1 MATRQEMLGEW
12 YTPDHLVEY
21 TQNIITTLNTDW
33 RNHLV
38 IDPACGQ
45 ANLTRRGEFS
55 DLLLSTIRQ
64 DEINIILENNYNNGN
79 DVYKIDF
86 LNDDLPDEYIEKL
99 ENAKY
104 VTWYMNPPYGTA
116 GKAGATSKSKKGVNK
131 NKINTEMKKSKLIGR
146 AAQQLYVGFIW
157 RITRL
162 MEKYNLKGRMCMFT
176 NSIFMTG
183 SSYKKFRKWFC
194 KKWKFEAGCIM
205 PAPEFGCK
213 GKWPVAF
220 TCWEWGEEG
229 LSDRFMLDVVERGK
243 KIGVQEF
250 YNTDKCES
258 GSEWIKPETK
268 VTEKLD
274 LPHQTSGIKFK
285 ELGSYNKNYNR
296 KGQVGY
302 IHNKG
307 NNIVEN
313 ASGVSLTSLAYSN
326 GHAGLPL
333 FPDNFLRCILLFA
346 ARKLVIPNWIN
357 QKLEYLAPQKVEGPL
372 QSSGLLFKEKG
383 RGSSVEGMLGDMYND
398 NNNVYKNAQSV
409 ALYSAGFS
417 SANNQVI
424 FPDNFLRCILLF
436 TARRLIKDNWIIHQ
450 AEYLAP
456 QKVEGPLQKSGL
468 VFTDKGYGREF
479 RNTICWMENNAN
491 NIQSNA
497 QYVAL
502 YSVGNSRAHSLPLFP
517 DNFLRCILLFT
528 ARRLIK
534 DNWIIHQAEYLAPQP
549 TPPLLQF
556 AADSLVYA
564 LFEIKNNMTACR
576 NIMHKGKPYRIKN
589 NLFWHNMEQVKPHC
603 YLRMFEDLKQEKKD
617 PYITNHLCTLNG
629 KYYVLIDDPKICD
642 EPVIVQVSLQAQ
654 KVMELADKLWVD
666 SLEKREEYA
675 QEHPE
680 YHLDSW
686 DAGYYQLKYL
696 WREHFPEQQKELRK
710 AYKKLE
716 EQMIP
721 QVYETGFL
729 RRGYERDTEEIKEV
743 N

>member
-1 MATRQEMLGEW
+1 MLGEW

-45 ANLTRRGEFS
+45 ANLTRDGEFS

-86 LNDDLPDEYIEKL
+86 LNDDLPDEYIEKIK
-99 ENAKY
+99 NAKY
-104 VTWYMNPPYGTA
+104 VTWYINPPYGTA

-131 NKINTEMKKSKLIGR
+131 NKINTEMKDSKLIGR

-162 MEKYNLKGRMCMFT
+162 MKKYNLEGRMCMFT
-176 NSIFMTG
+176 KAIFMTG
-183 SSYKKFRKWFC
+183 SSYKKFRQWFC
-194 KKWKFEAGCIM
+194 NKWKFEAGCIM

-220 TCWEWGEEG
+220 TCWEWGEAG
-229 LSDRFMLDVVERGK
+229 ISDRFMLDVVEDGE

-250 YNTDKCES
+250 YNTDECVS
-258 GSEWIKPETK
+258 ASEWIKSSA
-268 VTEKLD
+268 KL
-274 LPHQTSGIKFK
+274 
-285 ELGSYNKNYNR
+285 
-296 KGQVGY
+296 
-302 IHNKG
+302 
-307 NNIVEN
+307 
-313 ASGVSLTSLAYSN
+313 
-326 GHAGLPL
+326 
-333 FPDNFLRCILLFA
+333 
-346 ARKLVIPNWIN
+346 
-357 QKLEYLAPQKVEGPL
+357 QKVEGPL
-372 QSSGLLFKEKG
+372 QSSGLNFKSKG
-383 RGSSVEGMLGDMYND
+383 CGGNVEGMLGDLYNGS
-398 NNNVYKNAQSV
+398 NNVYKNAQSV
-409 ALYSAGFS
+409 VLYSAGFS
-417 SANNQVI
+417 SAHNQFI
-424 FPDNFLRCILLF
+424 FSDNFLRCITLF
-436 TARRLIKDNWIIHQ
+436 TSRKLIQQNWIN
-450 AEYLAP
+450 
-456 QKVEGPLQKSGL
+456 
-468 VFTDKGYGREF
+468 DK
-479 RNTICWMENNAN
+479 
-491 NIQSNA
+491 
-497 QYVAL
+497 
-502 YSVGNSRAHSLPLFP
+502 
-517 DNFLRCILLFT
+517 
-528 ARRLIK
+528 
-534 DNWIIHQAEYLAPQP
+534 AEYLAPQP

-556 AADSLVYA
+556 AADSLVYSI
-564 LFEIKNNMTACR
+564 FHPSNNMTACR
-576 NIMHKGKPYRIKN
+576 NIMHKGKLYRIKN
-589 NLFWHNMEQVKPHC
+589 NLFWHSKNQVKSYC
-603 YLRMFEDLKQEKKD
+603 YTKMLEDLKEEEKD

-642 EPVIVQVSLQAQ
+642 EPVMVQVSSQAQ

-696 WREHFPEQQKELRK
+696 WREHFPERQKELRE
-710 AYKKLE
+710 AYKELE
-716 EQMIP
+716 KQMIP

-729 RRGYERDTEEIKEV
+729 RRGYERDTKEIKEV